1 MTQFEKIEKE
11 RRYGELD
18 NGLERL
24 IATAPREWRERL
36 ESLQREVMDEWHA
49 VSNMRVREGKP

>member
-1 MTQFEKIEKE
+1 MTQFEKIEHE

-18 NGLERL
+18 SGLGRL

-49 VSNMRVREGKP
+49 VSNMRVQRGQP